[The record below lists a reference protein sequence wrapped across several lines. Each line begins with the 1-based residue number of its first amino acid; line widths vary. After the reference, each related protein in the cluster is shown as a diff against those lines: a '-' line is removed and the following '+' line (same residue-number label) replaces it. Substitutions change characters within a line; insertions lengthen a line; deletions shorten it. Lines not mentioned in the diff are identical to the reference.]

1 MSVLIG
7 HASISEHG
15 TINGTPGDQTGKE
28 VCIRDWYSKPWNV
41 MLICTDKA
49 LAERAAAE
57 MRLACN
63 NNKIGY
69 GQNDRT
75 TAYKSGKN
83 NGNTFA
89 NASGNTDCS
98 QLVAACYIFA
108 GLTQLSPDCYTGNL
122 RKALLNTGKFKE
134 YTDSAHLTSSAYA
147 EVGAVYLKEGSH
159 VVMAL
164 SNGSKAGSGS
174 STAVSGD
181 TYTVKAGDTLS
192 GIAAAM
198 GVSVSELASYNC
210 ISNPNII
217 NVGQVI
223 KKPSKNSSTTSTSVN
238 TVVRDGQIHANN
250 FTGAGIETDGIRG
263 ANTKKAGI
271 MVLQVALNQDYKAGL
286 AVDGLWGAKTE
297 SALGSHYVKSGEKQ
311 YMVTACQILLM
322 LKGYNPNGVE
332 CPGQFGSGCLAA
344 VKQYQKDNGLS
355 VDGICGAATFKSLI
369 N

>member
-15 TINGTPGDQTGKE
+15 TINGTAGDQTGKE
-28 VCIRDWYSKPWNV
+28 VCIREWYPKPWNV
-41 MLICTDKA
+41 MLVCTDKA

-75 TAYKSGKN
+75 TAYESAKKN
-83 NGNTFA
+83 GITFK

-98 QLVAACYIFA
+98 QLVASCYIFA
-108 GLTQLSPDCYTGNL
+108 GLTQLSPNCYTGNL
-122 RKALLNTGKFKE
+122 RKAFLNTGKFKE
-134 YTDSAHLTSSAYA
+134 YTDSAHLTSDAYA
-147 EVGAVYLKEGSH
+147 EVGAIYLKEGSH

-164 SNGSKAGSGS
+164 SNGSKAGNDS
-174 STAVSGD
+174 SVTVSGE
-181 TYTVKAGDTLS
+181 TYTVKSGDTLS
-192 GIAAAM
+192 EIAAAM
-198 GVSVSELASYNC
+198 NVSVSELASYNG
-210 ISNPNII
+210 ISNPNVI

-223 KKPSKNSSTTSTSVN
+223 KKPQKTQNNTSSVN
-238 TVVRDGQIHANN
+238 TIVRDGQIHANN

-263 ANTKKAGI
+263 TATKKAGI
-271 MVLQVALNQDYKAGL
+271 MVLQVALNHDYNAGL
-286 AVDGLWGAKTE
+286 AVDGTYGPKTE
-297 SALGSHYVKSGEKQ
+297 AALGNHYVKYGETQ

-332 CPGQFGSGCLAA
+332 CPGEFGSGCQAA

-355 VDGICGAATFKSLI
+355 SDGICGQATFKSLI
-369 N
+369 A